1 MNEFILDQLEF
12 VRTATLSA
20 VEGLSDTEA
29 NVVPQGFNNNI
40 LWNLGHIYLVQER
53 IFHFAQEP
61 LNIPE
66 GFAKF
71 FGSGTKP
78 ADWVGQPPAF
88 SEICELLKA
97 QPQRIRERLQNR
109 LNEQVAEPFKIRNLE
124 MRTIA
129 EVLTFMLYHEGTH
142 TQNIKTIKRLSK

>member
-1 MNEFILDQLEF
+1 MNEFILDQLDF

-29 NVVPQGFNNNI
+29 NAVPEGFSNNI
-40 LWNLGHIYLVQER
+40 LWNLGHIYFVQER
-53 IFHFAQEP
+53 IFHFAKEP

-66 GFAKF
+66 GFAQF

-88 SEICELLKA
+88 SEVVGLLKA
-97 QPQRIRERLQNR
+97 QPQRIRESLQKR
-109 LNEQVAEPFKIRNLE
+109 LNEQVAEPFKIRTLE
-124 MRTIA
+124 MKTLA
-129 EVLTFMLYHEGTH
+129 EVLTFMLYHEGNH
-142 TQNIKTIKRLSK
+142 AQNIKTIKRLSK

>member
-71 FGSGTKP
+71 FGSRIKP
-78 ADWVGQPPAF
+78 ADWVEQ
-88 SEICELLKA
+88 L
-97 QPQRIRERLQNR
+97 R
-109 LNEQVAEPFKIRNLE
+109 NEN
-124 MRTIA
+124 TC
-129 EVLTFMLYHEGTH
+129 
-142 TQNIKTIKRLSK
+142 

>member
-1 MNEFILDQLEF
+1 MNEYILDQLEF

-20 VEGLSDTEA
+20 VEGLSEGEA
-29 NVVPQGFNNNI
+29 NAVPEGFSNNI
-40 LWNLGHIYLVQER
+40 LWNLGHIYFVQER

-61 LNIPE
+61 LSVPE

-78 ADWVGQPPAF
+78 ADWVEQPPAL
-88 SEICELLKA
+88 SVVCELLRE
-97 QPQRIRERLQNR
+97 QPQRIRESLRKR
-109 LNEQVAEPFKIRNLE
+109 LNEPVAEPFKIRSLE
-124 MRTIA
+124 MRTLA

-142 TQNIKTIKRLSK
+142 IQNIKTIKRLNK